1 VSFELVC
8 GNCLEWL
15 TQREPQSI
23 HAVLTDPPFGTEFDP
38 EHLEKL
44 RVGSGGTWRVPPPD
58 RKAIPR
64 FTTLSNTERHR
75 IQRFHQALAERL
87 LPVLVPGAHV
97 ILASTPLLSHLVG
110 ISFEAA
116 GFEKRGELVRLVQ
129 TLRGGDRPKGAEGEF
144 PMVSVIPRS
153 AWEPWSVWRKPFSGT
168 VAENLRKYGTGGLRR
183 ETMERPFTDVIPSG
197 FPTSQETAM
206 SSHPSLKPQAW
217 LRPLVRALLPLDQGV
232 LLDPFM
238 GSGSTIAAA
247 ESQGINSIGIE
258 RDQIFFDQAEHSIE
272 RFLTIEDDLY
282 ARENFHLLMQ

>member
-1 VSFELVC
+1 MSYELVS
-8 GNCLEWL
+8 GGCLDWL
-15 TQREPQSI
+15 AHRAPLSI

-38 EHLEKL
+38 DHLEKL
-44 RVGSGGTWRVPPPD
+44 RGGSGGTWRVPPPA

-64 FTTLSNTERHR
+64 FTTLSDAERQR
-75 IQRFHQALAERL
+75 IQRFHQVFAERL

-110 ISFEAA
+110 ISFEVA

-129 TLRGGDRPKGAEGEF
+129 TLRGGDRPKGAEEEF

-183 ETMERPFTDVIPSG
+183 ESMGRPFTDVIQSG

-217 LRPLVRALLPLDQGV
+217 LRPLVRAILPLRQGV

-247 ESQGINSIGIE
+247 ESQGIDSIGIE
-258 RDQIFFDQAEHSIE
+258 RDPIFYEQAEGSIH
-272 RFLTIEDDLY
+272 RLLTVEDDLQV
-282 ARENFHLLMQ
+282 RENFDLLM